1 MTTSLRLL
9 AIVALAFFPMR
20 APLRAQTLINE
31 VSVKAFG
38 ATGNGVTDDTTAFQA
53 AIAAAQASQTNN
65 GIYVPMGKY
74 VISASLT
81 LYQLEMI
88 GKFAG
93 GWPADSMPMPTLLIR
108 HYNEPALILQDG
120 ASVHGVSLDY
130 DSGSP
135 TNSVAPAISLQG
147 EGVTISSSRIQYP
160 YDGITT
166 PSSATPN
173 RARLSDIFIVSPKH
187 VGVQISKVYDFV
199 QCHHIEVWCNVG
211 YSTGPGFSFGM
222 INGGSF
228 NGLLGFQCTPGIQ
241 ISTDTTAGGGNFT
254 GNLMDCCM
262 DACTT
267 GLSITGDH
275 QVKVTAGDWD
285 CENYGVVVN
294 GTNAQVSIVGGKWH
308 ANSNQSI
315 DVTLAKNVVIS
326 SCIFYQSVPEANP
339 LVWISHC
346 TTVTMD
352 SCQFLSGS
360 AGLQLDSQVQRA
372 VITGNSFESGGIINN
387 MTSTNQVIANN
398 LLP

>member
-1 MTTSLRLL
+1 MKTFFKSL
-9 AIVALAFFPMR
+9 AIAALALFAMSV
-20 APLRAQTLINE
+20 PLRAQTLINY
-31 VSVKAFG
+31 VSVKTYG
-38 ATGNGVTDDTTAFQA
+38 ATGNGVTDDTAAFQA
-53 AIAAAQASQTNN
+53 AIAEAQASQTNT
-65 GIYVPMGKY
+65 GVYVPKGNY

-81 LYQLEMI
+81 LSQLELL
-88 GKFAG
+88 GKFSGA
-93 GWPADSMPMPTLLIR
+93 WPADNMPMPTLLIR
-108 HYNEPALILQDG
+108 HYNEPALILQEG
-120 ASVHGVSLDY
+120 SSVHGISVYY

-135 TNSVAPAISLQG
+135 TTSAAPAVSLQG
-147 EGVTISSSRIQYP
+147 EGITISSFRIQNP

-166 PSSATPN
+166 PSASTPN
-173 RARLSDIFIVSPKH
+173 RARLSDIFIVAPKH
-187 VGVQISKVYDFV
+187 MGVQISKCYDFV
-199 QCHHIEVWCNVG
+199 QCQHIEVWCNG
-211 YSTGPGFSFGM
+211 GFSTGPGFSFGM

-241 ISTDTTAGGGNFT
+241 IATDTNVGGGTFT
-254 GNLMDCCM
+254 GNLIDCCM

-285 CENYGVVVN
+285 CENFGVVVN
-294 GTNAQVSIVGGKWH
+294 GANAQVSIVGGKWH

-315 DVTLAKNVVIS
+315 DVTLAKNVIIS
-326 SCIFYQSVPEANP
+326 SCMFYQSVAQSNP
-339 LVWISHC
+339 LVWISSC

-360 AGLQLDSQVQRA
+360 TGLQLDNQVQRA
-372 VITGNSFESGGIINN
+372 VITGNSFESGGIINH

>member
-1 MTTSLRLL
+1 MKTLLKSFAIATLALFALSVTLRG
-9 AIVALAFFPMR
+9 
-20 APLRAQTLINE
+20 QTVINN
-31 VSVKAFG
+31 VSVKSYG
-38 ATGNGVTDDTTAFQA
+38 ATGNGVTDDTAAFQA

-81 LYQLEMI
+81 LYQLEMV
-88 GKFAG
+88 GKIAG
-93 GWPADSMPMPTLLIR
+93 GWPADSMPMPMLLIR

-120 ASVHGVSLDY
+120 ASIHGIAVDY
-130 DSGSP
+130 DMGSP
-135 TNSVAPAISLQG
+135 TSSVAPAVSLQG
-147 EGVTISSSRIQYP
+147 EGVTISSFRIQNP
-160 YDGITT
+160 YDGIST

-173 RARLSDIFIVSPKH
+173 HARLSDIFIVAPVH
-187 VGVQISKVYDFV
+187 MGVQISKVYDFI
-199 QCHHIEVWCNVG
+199 QCQHIEVWCNG
-211 YSTGPGFSFGM
+211 GFSTGPGFSFGM

-241 ISTDTTAGGGNFT
+241 ITTDTNAGGGNFT

-285 CENYGVVVN
+285 CENYGIVVN
-294 GTNAQVSIVGGKWH
+294 GTNAQLSVVGGKWH

-326 SCIFYQSVPEANP
+326 SCIFYQSVPQSNP
-339 LVWISHC
+339 LVWISNC
-346 TTVTMD
+346 TTITMD

-360 AGLQLDSQVQRA
+360 TGLQLDNQVQRA

-387 MTSTNQVIANN
+387 MTSTNQIIANN